1 MMIKARLDGSCC
13 YDFHRGI
20 SNQEVPSGH
29 AAPGRKEI
37 VQAHGHPQTKLDD
50 NIFGEYSR
58 WGLSQ
63 LLQLPVMCARIPE
76 RYDCTLA
83 ASFKKRQEDPPMWP
97 GHQSQRCKVSPSL
110 LPALESVHQ
119 GAPFKENQGHC

>member
-1 MMIKARLDGSCC
+1 MMIKACLDGSCC

-76 RYDCTLA
+76 RYDCTLVL
-83 ASFKKRQEDPPMWP
+83 PPSRSVRKI
-97 GHQSQRCKVSPSL
+97 HQCGLDIR
-110 LPALESVHQ
+110 AR
-119 GAPFKENQGHC
+119 GAR